1 MNKLFLAIIA
11 LVVVIGGYLI
21 LTGDKNSSS
30 DMDDNQ
36 YQSSQTETV
45 STDTTT
51 QTQDNTTSETVTSA
65 TPETTTK
72 TTTTPTTTTKAPTQ
86 GYTLAQVAQHA
97 DSKSCYSAVNGV
109 VYDLTSWIARHPGGQ
124 REILAI
130 CGRDGSS
137 AFNGQHGGQSRPE
150 QLLAGFEIGAL
161 VK

>member
-11 LVVVIGGYLI
+11 LTVIIGGYLI
-21 LTGDKNSSS
+21 LAGGKNSSS
-30 DMDDNQ
+30 DMVDNQ
-36 YQSSQTETV
+36 YQTSQTEAIP
-45 STDTTT
+45 TDTVT
-51 QTQDNTTSETVTSA
+51 QTQDNATPETVTST

-72 TTTTPTTTTKAPTQ
+72 TTTTSTTSTKAPTQ

-109 VYDLTSWIARHPGGQ
+109 VYDLTSWITRHPGGQ

-137 AFNGQHGGQSRPE
+137 AFNGEHGGQSRPE

-161 VK
+161 IK